1 MSQIESGQAIGLRMQ
16 RELQATP
23 EEVFDA
29 LTDPEKQRM
38 WLSAL
43 GPEGGAVETSVDL
56 RVGGAWEARFR
67 PNPET
72 EVHDVQT
79 YAEIDR
85 PHRLV
90 TDLVSESWID
100 GRRMPT
106 METHIVITLEPAGA
120 GVLVTVEQT
129 GFAAAELR
137 DFFANVAWPTG
148 LDRLDAFLV

>member
-1 MSQIESGQAIGLRMQ
+1 MSQIESTQSIGLRVQ
-16 RELQATP
+16 RELHATP

-29 LTDPEKQRM
+29 YTDPEKQRR

-43 GPEGGAVETSVDL
+43 GPDEGAVETSVDL

-85 PHRLV
+85 PRRLV
-90 TDLVSESWID
+90 TDLVAESTI
-100 GRRMPT
+100 GGQRMPT
-106 METHIVITLEPAGA
+106 LETRIVMTFEPTAAGT
-120 GVLVTVEQT
+120 LVTVEQT
-129 GFAAAELR
+129 GFPATEMR
-137 DFFANVAWPTG
+137 DFFANIAWPSG
-148 LDRLDAFLV
+148 LARLDAFLA